1 MADKD
6 TDNDTDVDTCG
17 YGWPGEVE
25 KCGQQEDR
33 GRGGEG
39 VGVEG
44 EGLDESGRRGDV
56 VTVELNLNGSPSAKS
71 KSNSSPRGRSQS
83 LTIKVGGNVLVPEVG
98 TASDQVALASGYGGE
113 AATDDL
119 YMKGI
124 SIRRGFASE
133 FIELLEDDARK
144 LFMFNDE
151 DFGEDNEMAALWPQ
165 GGSGSANRARLNSQR
180 SQAALSRVI
189 VTFLKS
195 MVGSYIL
202 YTPKMFLNGGL
213 AAGMASLMCAAW
225 VACDNMIVLIL
236 LAEKSGK
243 NSYGQLGHVAF
254 GKCGQLMVDVSLVL
268 SQLSFCCGYFIFI
281 VLNIPSALPVPP
293 PGSRLEYLLT
303 PNVLISLQL
312 LVYIPMAWIRHLKY
326 LALAMFGA
334 NVCMWVGLVLIAG
347 IDAELLINDGPDPV
361 LLYNPNTYIIFL
373 GAVVVCFEGI
383 GLVLPLRESMEPH
396 MQHKFQG
403 VVRVAM
409 FFLAIVFSLF
419 ACMGYLAYGE
429 ETETFVT
436 MNIPAGHPIGALS
449 VGLYSIAIMM
459 SYPLQLFPAVKCLEG
474 HLFGAVR
481 QRSLLRK
488 WLKNSL
494 RAALVLLTAAVAMF
508 VGPSFDNFA
517 GLVGGFCAV
526 PLALVY
532 PSAFRLKLMGDSMSG
547 FERVWTWLVLSCG
560 CFGAVLC
567 SWQSLATWK

>member
-1 MADKD
+1 MADRERH
-6 TDNDTDVDTCG
+6 G
-17 YGWPGEVE
+17 RQGWLSGAE
-25 KCGQQEDR
+25 KGAQQE
-33 GRGGEG
+33 GRGG
-39 VGVEG
+39 VEERTG
-44 EGLDESGRRGDV
+44 GLDGLGEAGAV
-56 VTVELNLNGSPSAKS
+56 VTVGLNGTPSAKS
-71 KSNSSPRGRSQS
+71 SSPRVRSQS
-83 LTIKVGGNVLVPEVG
+83 LTIKAGGNVLVPEVG

-119 YMKGI
+119 YMEGI

-144 LFMFNDE
+144 LFLFDDE
-151 DFGEDNEMAALWPQ
+151 DFGEDNETTALWPEGE
-165 GGSGSANRARLNSQR
+165 GGSGSANRSRVGSMNKQR

-213 AAGMASLMCAAW
+213 AASVATLLCAAW
-225 VACDNMIVLIL
+225 VACDNMIVLIH
-236 LAEKSGK
+236 LAEKTGK

-293 PGSRLEYLLT
+293 PGSWMEYVLT
-303 PNVLISLQL
+303 PNVLVTLQL

-347 IDAELLINDGPDPV
+347 IDAELLINDGPEPV
-361 LLYNPNTYIIFL
+361 LLYNPDTYIIFL

-396 MQHKFQG
+396 MQHKFPG

-419 ACMGYLAYGE
+419 GSAGYLAYGE
-429 ETETFVT
+429 HTETFVT
-436 MNIPAGHPIGALS
+436 MNIPAGHPVGALS

-474 HLFGAVR
+474 
-481 QRSLLRK
+481 
-488 WLKNSL
+488 
-494 RAALVLLTAAVAMF
+494 
-508 VGPSFDNFA
+508 FDNFA

-532 PSAFRLKLMGDSMSG
+532 PSAFQLKIMGGSMSG
-547 FERVWTWLVLSCG
+547 FDKFWAGLVVICG
-560 CFGAVLC
+560 CLGAALC
-567 SWQSLATWK
+567 TWQSLATWK